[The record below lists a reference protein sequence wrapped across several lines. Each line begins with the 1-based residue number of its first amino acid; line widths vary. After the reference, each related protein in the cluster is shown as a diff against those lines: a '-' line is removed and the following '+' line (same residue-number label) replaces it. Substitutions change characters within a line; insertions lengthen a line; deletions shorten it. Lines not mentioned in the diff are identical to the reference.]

1 MIAIASEPIFTNAAI
16 DRSLPA
22 EARVEILEAMRARGD
37 ARWLD
42 ERRERARVVDASDL
56 ETLHAALEAHVRRY
70 GLSGRV
76 YTTQEIAREIGT
88 DVERARATV
97 ELAESRGACVAF
109 GEDGVKFA

>member
-1 MIAIASEPIFTNAAI
+1 MIGVSSEPIFTNAAI

-22 EARVEILEAMRARGD
+22 AARVEIVEAMRTRGD

-42 ERRERARVVDASDL
+42 ERRERARVIDAGDL
-56 ETLHAALEAHVRRY
+56 EAMRAALEAHVRRY

-76 YTTQEIAREIGT
+76 CTTEEIAREIGT
-88 DVERARATV
+88 DVERARATA
-97 ELAESRGACVAF
+97 ELAASRGECVLF